1 MNNTSEDD
9 KDLSSKLSQI
19 HRRVYPLSLFP
30 TPEPDL
36 PSDLFGISTTIIPSS
51 QSPKQ
56 KLSNKPPI
64 PSTLRRRLIERSNPT
79 PVLTGFR
86 HAQESPNRYF
96 YSPKHIRP
104 NPGSKTILN
113 SLSPTFPTEV
123 NSSLTYPLSNLLG
136 GKNPAKAKIMNNK
149 NNLSISFGHKLPKL
163 DFIPSNDQNPRNK
176 KKTLKA
182 KKKSIADI
190 IEDTHHAI
198 KLSRIT
204 SSHIPFPASTV
215 GQIMIRIRDL
225 VIDPLKQE
233 LSENVD
239 KKMPM

>member
-1 MNNTSEDD
+1 MNNISEDD
-9 KDLSSKLSQI
+9 KDASSKLSQI

-51 QSPKQ
+51 QSPKY
-56 KLSNKPPI
+56 KNPTKILG
-64 PSTLRRRLIERSNPT
+64 PSTLRQKLIERSNPT
-79 PVLTGFR
+79 PNTLGLR

-96 YSPKHIRP
+96 YSPKHIKI

-113 SLSPTFPTEV
+113 SLNPTFPTEV

-136 GKNPAKAKIMNNK
+136 GKNPTKSKNQHNK

-163 DFIPSNDQNPRNK
+163 DFIPTNDQNPRNK

-233 LSENVD
+233 LADNVD
-239 KKMPM
+239 KKNPM